1 MPDKKPEPIALLT
14 IPLLAEPDKQRFAQF
29 VMKALDMFGSSLFLG
44 AARLPDFLSL
54 LEVDKNSDACE
65 HLTMQLSFQANTLY
79 LNVFSCNEKQVQM
92 SEALVSLNEHPSSE
106 LILQVTDVLRA
117 ESEVSDPELLRLH
130 NERIKKEMAIAQ
142 QRASQEFAE
151 LEEKL
156 NKKRS
161 ELQDSIRAAEIDSLT
176 QIYNRGAYDRRLT
189 EAVNYCQRQDGL
201 LSLILL
207 DLDYFKQ
214 VNDTL
219 GHQAGDQVL
228 KNMAEYMQ
236 CYTRKAVDHVCRMGG
251 DEFAII
257 FFSEALIARRSAE
270 KILSAMDGKVSI
282 GIAEL
287 TADDSTQSL
296 IARADAAL
304 YEAKERGRGQ
314 VVLDSELN
322 GPSQSAINSG

>member
-1 MPDKKPEPIALLT
+1 MPDKKPDPIALLT

-54 LEVDKNSDACE
+54 LEVDKDSDAGE
-65 HLTMQLSFQANTLY
+65 HLTMQLSLQANTLY
-79 LNVFSCNEKQVQM
+79 
-92 SEALVSLNEHPSSE
+92 LNEHPSSE

-130 NERIKKEMAIAQ
+130 NERIKKEMATAQ

-189 EAVNYCQRQDGL
+189 EAVNYCQRQGGL

-296 IARADAAL
+296 IARADTAL

-322 GPSQSAINSG
+322 GLSQSAINSG